1 MTTVAMSEFR
11 ARMSHFMKKV
21 QNGEILSI
29 TQRGTEIAR
38 LVPPDFAQLSALKLR
53 DELRKTAV
61 VGDVLSP
68 IDVEWDA
75 MRD

>member
-11 ARMSHFMKKV
+11 ARMSYFMKKV

-38 LVPPDFAQLSALKLR
+38 LVPPDFAQLSARKRL
-53 DELRKTAV
+53 EEIRKTAI

-75 MRD
+75 MK

>member
-11 ARMSHFMKKV
+11 ARLSHFMQKV
-21 QNGEILSI
+21 QDGEILSI

-38 LVPPDFAQLSALKLR
+38 LVPPSFIQLSARKRLA
-53 DELRKTAV
+53 ELQKTAF

-68 IDVEWDA
+68 LDA
-75 MRD
+75 DWEVMQ

>member
-11 ARMSHFMKKV
+11 ARMSYFMQKV

-53 DELRKTAV
+53 DELRKTAI
-61 VGDVLSP
+61 VGDILSP